1 MRQLLVLL
9 IPTGLVLAT
18 GCTITG
24 KWTLETI
31 KPEAGLHEF
40 DYANLTFQKDGS
52 FYGEA
57 LNPGVR
63 ATAGTYTYNHG
74 TLILTPYD
82 GPRLACAARIP
93 DPSHLHVDVTTENER
108 IQTVFKRV
116 E

>member
-1 MRQLLVLL
+1 MRRLLVLL
-9 IPTGLVLAT
+9 LPAGLVLAT

-24 KWTLETI
+24 KWTLEKI

-40 DYANLTFQKDGS
+40 DYASLTFQKDGS

-63 ATAGTYTYNHG
+63 ATAGTYVYKDG
-74 TLILTPYD
+74 TLILDPYD
-82 GPRLACAARIP
+82 GPRLAYAAKVT
-93 DPSHLHVDVTTENER
+93 DPRHLHMDETTPSEH
-108 IQTVFKRV
+108 IQTVFRRV